1 MTMISVKDIKQAL
14 ESTARQLNLLFTSNN
29 KRKMSHLPMK
39 RGLKNLRG
47 FNEQRIQTLRELNL
61 PDSCFYCK
69 GLGFNCYSCEKYI
82 DKK

>member
-1 MTMISVKDIKQAL
+1 MPILSTEDIRQAF
-14 ESTARQLNLLFTSNN
+14 ENVTRKLNLLFTSNN

-39 RGLKNLRG
+39 RGLKNLRSV
-47 FNEQRIQTLRELNL
+47 NEQRIRTLREFNL

>member
-1 MTMISVKDIKQAL
+1 MTMISANDIRQAL
-14 ESTARQLNLLFTSNN
+14 EYTARQLNLFFTSNN

-39 RGLKNLRG
+39 RGLKNLKS
-47 FNEQRIQTLRELNL
+47 FNEQRIQRLRELNL

-69 GLGFNCYSCEKYI
+69 GLGLNCYSCEKYI